1 MAKKKTK
8 RTRFLKGEKLMYG
21 ILIGIIVCFPIANVF
36 TSSMLSESN
45 TKVERLK
52 NKINEQKTTNEG
64 LSMQVDELASLD
76 NIKSVA
82 EQYGLSY
89 KNGNIKTISGE

>member
-1 MAKKKTK
+1 MKKVKTK
-8 RTRFLKGEKLMYG
+8 RAKLLKGEKFMYG
-21 ILIGIIVCFPIANVF
+21 ILVGILVFFPIANVF

-52 NKINEQKTTNEG
+52 NKIDKQKTVNEG

-76 NIKSVA
+76 NIKIVA
-82 EQYGLSY
+82 EEYGLSY
-89 KNGNIKTISGE
+89 TNGNIKTISGE